1 MELFFY
7 ILEMINNKPAKL
19 ILDNGEIFH
28 GYSLGEIGTT
38 IGEVCFNTGMT
49 GYQEILTDP
58 SYCGQLITM
67 TYPHIGNYGTN
78 DEDLESQK
86 IHAHGFIVKDGSSL
100 PSNFR
105 SQQSLNSYL
114 NENNLIGIQGID
126 TRKLVRCIRNEGAM
140 NGIISSEELDN
151 KKLEKLLLDYPSME
165 GLDLAKKVTCEE
177 KYSIT
182 NNQNIFNVAVIDY
195 GIKTNILNI
204 LKASNCNLT
213 VYPASTSYDE
223 IMSSNPDGVFLSN
236 GPGDPAAV
244 SYGIDVVKRFL
255 DINIPIFGIC
265 LGHQILA
272 LALGA
277 KTYKMKFGHR
287 GCNHPVKN
295 KENQI
300 IEITSQNHGFAVDL
314 QELPDNIIV
323 THMSLND
330 NSIEGISCVDQLAF
344 SVQYHPES
352 SPGPHDS
359 KYLFKKFIDNIKLF
373 KSNHAYAKTN

>member
-1 MELFFY
+1 
-7 ILEMINNKPAKL
+7 MINNKPAKL
-19 ILDNGEIFH
+19 ILDNGEIFK
-28 GYSLGEIGTT
+28 GYSLGSIGTT

-78 DEDLESQK
+78 SQDLESSK

-105 SQQSLNSYL
+105 SEQPLNNYL
-114 NENNLIGIQGID
+114 NQNNLIGIQGVD

-140 NGIISSEELDN
+140 NGIISSEELIND
-151 KKLEKLLLDYPSME
+151 KLEKLLFNSPSME
-165 GLDLAKKVTCEE
+165 GLDLARKVTCQ
-177 KYSIT
+177 KQYSIYHAKSS
-182 NNQNIFNVAVIDY
+182 FNVAVIDY
-195 GIKTNILNI
+195 GIKNNILNI

-213 VYPASTSYDE
+213 IYPADASYND
-223 IMSSNPDGVFLSN
+223 IISSNPDGVFLSN

-244 SYGIDVVKRFL
+244 DYAIDVVKKFL

-295 KENQI
+295 EGNQI
-300 IEITSQNHGFAVDL
+300 IEITSQNHGFAVDSKG
-314 QELPDNIIV
+314 LPDNIIV

-330 NSIEGISCVDQLAF
+330 DTIEGISCIDKLAF

-359 KYLFKKFIDNIKLF
+359 KYLFKKFINNIKLF
-373 KSNHAYAKTN
+373 KNNHSYAKTN